1 MGDARVVD
9 VACFPLSPRSDWFAS
24 GRRRVFSTSVRSNG
38 IANAMAEMVPE
49 KLPAA
54 STAGEKRVF
63 SALERLP
70 ENCLV
75 YYEPIVQARH
85 PDLIVV
91 MPDVGVLVIE
101 VKDWRLAELAS
112 VTADTIEINRRGRSE
127 IVQHPRRQA
136 RGYMLRLMDE
146 CRKHPQASKL
156 VQDGGR
162 YTGGFRFPFC
172 YITVLSNINRSQ
184 IQREAPDLDRLFP
197 SGVTITRDEL
207 ATWEEADP
215 VALLTTLRA
224 CFDPWW
230 PFLKMTPT
238 QIDILR
244 SVIHP
249 EVVIRAS
256 ETDLAVLDLR
266 QERNARAIGTGHR
279 IVYGVA
285 GSGKTVLLITRAKL
299 LAEDP
304 EKRILVLCYNRLLA
318 QHLATALSNYRGVE
332 VTTFH
337 RWGVR
342 SGIEFR
348 KGEEDGAFGDRLFAR
363 MQSSADLHGQFD
375 AVLIDEAQDWPCSW
389 FQCAKLAL
397 KEPETGDL
405 LIVGDGS
412 QSLYRKR
419 DFTWADAGIYASGRV
434 LNRKF
439 DLDRNYRNTAEI
451 LGVATVF
458 SARPAGGNQ
467 QMPVL
472 PLGPDTAVRS
482 GAEPLLIQLDD
493 AASEVHYAAALIETW
508 LRGGVEIGGRHQRI
522 KPSDIA
528 VLYPRRRPDSS
539 VTALSDRLNS
549 FSRAVVLSGDRPT
562 GALQD
567 EAVKI
572 LSMHSARGLQF
583 RIVLLLWTDLLGA
596 RSETGN
602 DEIERGL
609 LYVATT
615 RAEEVLVILHSGG
628 SQYINELYTAL
639 RSAPTQ

>member
-1 MGDARVVD
+1 
-9 VACFPLSPRSDWFAS
+9 
-24 GRRRVFSTSVRSNG
+24 
-38 IANAMAEMVPE
+38 MAEMIPE
-49 KLPAA
+49 KLPAK

-75 YYEPIVQARH
+75 YYEPVVQSRH
-85 PDLIVV
+85 PDLIAL
-91 MPDVGVLVIE
+91 MPEIGVLVIE
-101 VKDWRLAELAS
+101 VKDWRLAEMS
-112 VTADTIEINRRGRSE
+112 NVTAETVTINRRGKSE
-127 IVQHPRRQA
+127 TVQHPRRQA

-156 VQDGGR
+156 MQDGGR
-162 YTGGFRFPFC
+162 YSGGFAFPFC
-172 YITVLSNINRSQ
+172 HITVLSNINRGQ
-184 IQREAPDLDRLFP
+184 IEREAPELTRLFP
-197 SGVTITRDEL
+197 PGVTITRDEL
-207 ATWEEADP
+207 ASWEEADP
-215 VALLTTLRA
+215 AALLATLKS

-230 PFLKMTPT
+230 PFPSMTSM
-238 QIDILR
+238 QVDILR

-256 ETDLAVLDLR
+256 ETELAVLDLR

-285 GSGKTVLLITRAKL
+285 GSGKTVLLIARAKL
-299 LAEDP
+299 LAEDTA
-304 EKRILVLCYNRLLA
+304 KRILVLCYNRLLA
-318 QHLATALSNYRGVE
+318 QHIRVALSARRGVE
-332 VTTFH
+332 AMTFH

-342 SGIEFR
+342 SGVDFR
-348 KGEEDGAFGDRLFAR
+348 KGEEDGAFGERLLSR
-363 MQSSADLHGQFD
+363 MHSSSDLRGQFD

-397 KEPETGDL
+397 KEPDTGDL

-419 DFTWADAGIYASGRV
+419 DFTWADAGVHASGRV

-451 LGVATVF
+451 LSVARTF
-458 SARPAGGNQ
+458 AARTAGNIQ
-467 QMPVL
+467 QMPAIPV
-472 PLGPDTAVRS
+472 GPDTAVRS
-482 GAEPLLIQLDD
+482 GSEPLLIQLDD
-493 AASEVHYAAALIETW
+493 ATSEVHYAAALIETW
-508 LRGGVEIGGRHQRI
+508 LRGGLEIGGRHQRI

-528 VLYPRRRPDSS
+528 VLYPRRRPDAS
-539 VTALSDRLNS
+539 VTPLCERLNG
-549 FSRAVVLSGDRPT
+549 FSRVVVLSGDSPT
-562 GALQD
+562 GSLQD

-583 RIVLLLWTDLLGA
+583 RIVLLLWTDLLG
-596 RSETGN
+596 RSESGN
-602 DEIERGL
+602 EETERGL

-615 RAEEVLVILHSGG
+615 RAEDLLVILHSGK
-628 SQYINELYTAL
+628 SPHIDELYRAFGRT
-639 RSAPTQ
+639 SQ